1 MFKKLTRMFR
11 KKTSHEAPYELP
23 SDNPELNPILVED
36 DDEIPSEEVVM
47 LNSRLLAP
55 VNPMDPAGMSVRTR
69 AVVEMKNGLTDLGS
83 HIRMLGQRLH
93 AQSMGQAKL
102 IEALSNLPAT
112 LKDVLPNPEEQNRA
126 LGALKLALDEQTDAN
141 RTFVDALKPLPQFVS
156 SMANLP
162 ETAKKQMWAINELT
176 KQLEEGNTQ
185 AREQGDQVKV
195 MVETLA
201 QSNGQKSE
209 ELQKTVEE
217 LTRFQKAQLKQA
229 ALAVKSNELAR
240 HSQRRH
246 HTEIARNQQ
255 SRLTTLQ
262 RDQSRYFN
270 RLEEHFKR
278 SARNQYALTG
288 VAVLLAVTALTFA
301 ALIATGV
308 VSLGDKNPQNTAETQ
323 IERPTDNDAIVSK

>member
-11 KKTSHEAPYELP
+11 KKQEEPTYELP
-23 SDNPELNPILVED
+23 SDNPEINPILIED
-36 DDEIPSEEVVM
+36 DGEEIPPEEVVM

-55 VNPMDPAGMSVRTR
+55 VNAQDPSSMSVRTR
-69 AVVEMKNGLTDLGS
+69 AVVEMKNGLTDLGD

-102 IEALSNLPAT
+102 IEALSGLPET
-112 LKDVLPNPEEQNRA
+112 LKDVLPDADEQNRA

-141 RTFVDALKPLPQFVS
+141 RTFVESLKPLPQFVS
-156 SMANLP
+156 TMANLP

-185 AREQGDQVKV
+185 AKEQGDQVKV

-201 QSNGQKSE
+201 AANGEKSE
-209 ELQKTVEE
+209 ELQKTVEQ
-217 LTRFQKAQLKQA
+217 LTKFQKAQLKQA

-240 HSQRRH
+240 RSQRRH
-246 HTEIARNQQ
+246 HNEVARSQQ
-255 SRLTTLQ
+255 SRLTAMQ

-270 RLEEHFKR
+270 RIEEHFKR
-278 SARNQYALTG
+278 SSRTQFILTG
-288 VAVLLAVTALTFA
+288 AAGLIAIAALTFA
-301 ALIATGV
+301 VLMGSGV
-308 VSLGDKNPQNTAETQ
+308 IDFGKKHVQPTAETQ
-323 IERPTDNDAIVSK
+323 VERPSDDSAVVSK

>member
-11 KKTSHEAPYELP
+11 KKQEESTYELP
-23 SDNPELNPILVED
+23 SDNPEINPILVED
-36 DDEIPSEEVVM
+36 DDEIPPEEVVM

-55 VNPMDPAGMSVRTR
+55 VNPNDPSSMSVRTR
-69 AVVEMKNGLTDLGS
+69 AVVEMKNGLNDLGS

-102 IEALSNLPAT
+102 IEALSNLPET
-112 LKDVLPNPEEQNRA
+112 LKDVLPNAEEQNRA

-156 SMANLP
+156 TMANLP

-185 AREQGDQVKV
+185 AKEQGEQVKV
-195 MVETLA
+195 
-201 QSNGQKSE
+201 
-209 ELQKTVEE
+209 TVEE
-217 LTRFQKAQLKQA
+217 LAKYQKAQLKQA

-240 HSQRRH
+240 RSQRRH
-246 HTEIARNQQ
+246 HAEISRSQQ
-255 SRLTTLQ
+255 SRLTALQ

-270 RLEEHFKR
+270 RIDEHFKR
-278 SARNQYALTG
+278 SARTQFILTG
-288 VAVLLAVTALTFA
+288 AAGVIAIAALTFA
-301 ALIATGV
+301 VLMAGGV
-308 VSLGDKNPQNTAETQ
+308 IDIGGKQAQPTAETQ
-323 IERPTDNDAIVSK
+323 TDRPVDDSAVVSK